1 MHIVESCVA
10 VFSAPGSVSPPCR
23 DNSESWLVS
32 TVIFVY
38 LIAHRL
44 FHSRG
49 FLPGFTV
56 ENKNS
61 SYSVHITTCYLFA
74 SVPELLVPSL
84 PVFYLLGSGLMVW
97 VGHRSLPR
105 NLYVYS
111 CLGSLFVTHRSNDE
125 THHLL
130 LGELSA
136 LHLPG
141 NSYGQSSLVGCS
153 PWGCEESDTERL
165 HFHFSLSCIGEGNGN
180 PLQHSCLENPRDG
193 GACWA
198 AIYGVSQS
206 QT

>member
-1 MHIVESCVA
+1 MHVVESHVA
-10 VFSAPGSVSPPCR
+10 VISAPGSVFPPCR
-23 DNSESWLVS
+23 DNSESWLVP

-38 LIAHRL
+38 LITHHL

-49 FLPGFTV
+49 FLPGVTM

-61 SYSVHITTCYLFA
+61 SYSVHITTCHLFA

-111 CLGSLFVTHRSNDE
+111 CLGSLFVTHKSNYE

-130 LGELSA
+130 FGELSA
-136 LHLPG
+136 LHLPE
-141 NSYGQSSLVGCS
+141 NSHGWSSLVGCS
-153 PWGCEESDTERL
+153 PRGLEESDTERL
-165 HFHFSLSCIGEGNGN
+165 HFHFLLSCIGEGNGH
-180 PLQHSCLENPRDG
+180 PLQHSCLENPRAR
-193 GACWA
+193 GAW
-198 AIYGVSQS
+198 
-206 QT
+206 